1 MVYEKVKELLCSQ
14 LGLDESAVTPESD
27 IMEDLGADSLD
38 LAELIS
44 TLEDELNV
52 MITDERVRGL
62 RTVGE
67 VVGFLENIL

>member
-1 MVYEKVKELLCSQ
+1 MVYGKVKELLCSQ
-14 LGLDESAVTPESD
+14 LGLDESGVTPESD

-67 VVGFLENIL
+67 VVEFIENLL